1 MGKKFGYACVS
12 SSNLRRTDPEA
23 LKKTK
28 AYTALEETFRFMK
41 LRPDHLYMD
50 HITANYRNRKNLDRL
65 LKEAAPGD
73 VVIITSA
80 SSLGF
85 TPEELRQNYYR
96 IVSRSIGLFV
106 WDEQISGL
114 QLERLKAY
122 SSTYSGQ
129 QVKISTVG
137 PDLDLPKEMYF
148 GGRGLPYAIV
158 QTMQKIDRVK
168 IHSNKGP
175 SFKGRPPLF
184 KEVYWLYE
192 NYFLKEKDL
201 LQNDA
206 IHIGKKRFYRLATEY
221 EEEDPA
227 YIKDQQEQERLYQIS
242 RKPKRHGTVPENF
255 GEFLARVDSKEPLS
269 QVIKE
274 MGYPRLTPIDVE
286 RYRLKHIG
294 GRSSLALANSA
305 TDTPQAKKLVEA
317 VMEKGRSMHEAE
329 LPE

>member
-1 MGKKFGYACVS
+1 MRKIFGYACVS
-12 SSNLRRTDPEA
+12 SSALLRTDPEA
-23 LKKTK
+23 LRKTK
-28 AYTALEETFRFMK
+28 AFTALEETFRFMK
-41 LRPDHLYMD
+41 LQPDQLYID
-50 HITANYRNRKNLDRL
+50 HITANYRNRKNLDRIL
-65 LKEAAPGD
+65 NEGMPGD
-73 VVIITSA
+73 VVVITTA

-106 WDEQISGL
+106 WDEQFSG
-114 QLERLKAY
+114 QKLERLKVF
-122 SSTYSGQ
+122 SSTYSDQ
-129 QVKISTVG
+129 PVRISTVG
-137 PDLDLPKEMYF
+137 PDLDLPKEMCF

-168 IHSNKGP
+168 IHSNRGP

-184 KEVYWLYE
+184 KEIYWLYE

-201 LQNDA
+201 LQNEA

-242 RKPKRHGTVPENF
+242 KKPKRHGTVPENF
-255 GEFLARVDSKEPLS
+255 GEFLARVDNKEPLC
-269 QVIKE
+269 QVIAE

-305 TDTPQAKKLVEA
+305 TDTPLAKKLVAA
-317 VMEKGRSMHEAE
+317 VMEKGRSLQEQE